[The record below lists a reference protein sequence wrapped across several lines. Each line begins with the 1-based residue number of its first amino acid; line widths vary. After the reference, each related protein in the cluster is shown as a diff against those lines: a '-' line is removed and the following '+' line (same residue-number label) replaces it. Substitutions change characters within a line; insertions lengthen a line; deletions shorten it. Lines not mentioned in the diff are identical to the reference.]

1 MLNYGEHHHGCINV
15 GIICKYYGTYLLT
28 YASDG
33 AMRADDDH
41 YNATCSVKEAEG
53 NNDQKT

>member
-1 MLNYGEHHHGCINV
+1 MINDEIMV
-15 GIICKYYGTYLLT
+15 LTYLLT